1 MKLLLKNCYVLC
13 GHEVKYTSLMVD
25 GDKIAYI
32 GDLPEFYD
40 EAKDMHGCV
49 LMPGLINTHT
59 HMSMTLVRGAGS
71 GLALQD
77 WLNNAIFPIE
87 AKMKPE
93 DIKAGAVWAA
103 AEMLAG
109 GTTSAVDMY
118 DFPRAEAEALS
129 ETGMKVSLC
138 RVGLSFSEEA
148 EIPLNRL
155 AECIEFV
162 RNFNDTSGRI
172 TAEFC
177 LHSEYLT
184 NEKFVRAIAEA
195 NRELHANVNI
205 HVSETKKE
213 HEECKQRHG
222 GLTPIQYFN
231 ECGIFENPAYAAHC
245 VWVED
250 KDLEIMA
257 EKGVSLIHNP
267 SSNMKLG
274 SGFAD
279 IKKAKEAGVNV
290 GIGTDGVASNN
301 NLNMFEEM
309 HLAALIANGLHRDAA
324 AIQASDIIDMATING
339 AKAMGRLDTGILE
352 VGKKADIIAV
362 SLDGPHMIPSFDILP
377 LLVYSAQASDV
388 RMTMVDG
395 KILYDN
401 GEFKTID
408 LERARY
414 YLDEAIK
421 RIW

>member
-13 GHEVKYTSLMVD
+13 GHEVKYTSLVVED
-25 GDKIAYI
+25 DRIAYI
-32 GDLPEFYD
+32 GDKPDSVD
-40 EAKDMHGCV
+40 EEKDMHGCV

-59 HMSMTLVRGAGS
+59 HMAMTLVRGAGS
-71 GLALQD
+71 GLALQN
-77 WLNNAIFPIE
+77 WLNDAIFPIE
-87 AKMKPE
+87 AKMRPD

-103 AEMLAG
+103 AEMIAG

-118 DFPRAEAEALS
+118 DFPWAEAEALH
-129 ETGMKVSLC
+129 ETGMKATLC
-138 RVGLSFSEEA
+138 RVGLSFSEET
-148 EIPLNRL
+148 EIPPNRL

-162 RNFNDTSGRI
+162 ENFKDSSGRI

-177 LHSEYLT
+177 IHSEYLT

-195 NRELHANVNI
+195 NRNLHANVNI
-205 HVSETKKE
+205 HVSETQKE

-222 GLTPIQYFN
+222 GLTPIQYLN

-257 EKGVSLIHNP
+257 EKGVSFIHNP

-279 IKKAKEAGVNV
+279 IKKAKSFGVNV

-309 HLAALIANGLHRDAA
+309 HLAALLAGGLNRDAA
-324 AIQASDIIDMATING
+324 AIQAADILDMATING
-339 AKAMGRLDTGILE
+339 ARAMRRPDTGILE

-362 SLDGPHMIPSFDILP
+362 ALDGPHMIPAFEILP

-388 RMTMVDG
+388 RMTMADG

-408 LERARY
+408 MERARY